1 MVSIRASRSAVIW
14 LVLALTISACR
25 GASSTDSSTTTT
37 GVPQTTTGTAPAD
50 ATTTT
55 TTTGVPQTTTGT
67 APADA
72 TTTTTTTT
80 TTTSTTTTTT
90 STTTT
95 TTTLLLLAW
104 DGPECTV
111 AQATLWF
118 GSDIGNVDAFN
129 DNLAAGVELRDAL
142 DDIGAP
148 SDELFGQRGSVG
160 ISNWLFEQLQST
172 RVYADGEVDAQVLLC
187 VAAPDSASIGFSGSG
202 LAASLTE
209 VYAGRYGLPGKVLTD
224 EQLAALQERL
234 EPDGDGLYFV
244 HSGQGDS
251 EDFEVPGVFRVT
263 YTGTSRT
270 CALDISDPGTGEE
283 LEFVSSLDG
292 GGFQR
297 VFLDTSVDDI
307 SLVYIAGVIGC
318 RNGRVEIGPD
328 GELPEVSEASLDP
341 DGDGFYYVH
350 VARPGA
356 GRRPPDRRGARNP
369 VPGGGMTPEPP
380 PAPQP
385 GRQAAR
391 PHPTSGERV

>member
-1 MVSIRASRSAVIW
+1 MGGQLLPSHSRINQV
-14 LVLALTISACR
+14 
-25 GASSTDSSTTTT
+25 SSTR
-37 GVPQTTTGTAPAD
+37 GELQ
-50 ATTTT
+50 
-55 TTTGVPQTTTGT
+55 
-67 APADA
+67 
-72 TTTTTTTT
+72 
-80 TTTSTTTTTT
+80 
-90 STTTT
+90 
-95 TTTLLLLAW
+95 
-104 DGPECTV
+104 
-111 AQATLWF
+111 LWF

-129 DNLAAGVELRDAL
+129 DNLAAGVELLDAL

-148 SDELFGQRGSVG
+148 SDELFDQRGSVG

-172 RVYADGEVDAQVLLC
+172 RVYGADGELGLAQTGSWTVQVLLC
-187 VAAPDSASIGFSGSG
+187 AAAPDSASIGFSGSG
-202 LAASLTE
+202 LVASLTE
-209 VYAGRYGLPGKVLTD
+209 VYAGRYGLPGKILTD

-234 EPDGDGLYFV
+234 DPDGDGLYFV

-251 EDFEVPGVFRVT
+251 EDFEVPGVFRMT

-350 VARPGA
+350 SGQGDSEAFVVPDTFRVTYTGSSSTCALDIANPRTGA
-356 GRRPPDRRGARNP
+356 QYEFVSGLD
-369 VPGGGMTPEPP
+369 GGGF
-380 PAPQP
+380 
-385 GRQAAR
+385 
-391 PHPTSGERV
+391 ERVFLDSDLNLVYVADIIGCRGGRLEFVPNS